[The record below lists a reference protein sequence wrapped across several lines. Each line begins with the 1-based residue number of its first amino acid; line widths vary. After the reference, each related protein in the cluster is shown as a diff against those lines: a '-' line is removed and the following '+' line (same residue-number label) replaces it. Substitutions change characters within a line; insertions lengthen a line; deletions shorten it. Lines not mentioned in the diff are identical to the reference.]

1 MDKLMDMQKANILLP
16 EEILQAIENTM
27 LIEIT
32 DQKAVKVLYELEEQ
46 NLIRV
51 IKENFISFKQ
61 NSLTNTE
68 IYFLGKT
75 Q

>member
-1 MDKLMDMQKANILLP
+1 MDMQKANILLP